1 MSFSIS
7 PQVNIFETDATS
19 LAVPFSGD
27 TTGAMSGTAQW
38 GAVMKPI
45 FINKGID
52 EYLEKLFPPASQSSE
67 TFYIAKDYLQ
77 YSNKLAFVRVV
88 GKKAR
93 NACYKSASDEAAHEK
108 ISISSA
114 PVLHIV
120 NTTTEPNATVELSL
134 NGVVK
139 DVNVTDQN
147 AKTAFQIEV
156 PEGKRI
162 VWMRLTK
169 QD

>member
-27 TTGAMSGTAQW
+27 TVGAMAGTAQW

-52 EYLEKLFPPASQSSE
+52 EYLEKMFPPKSPSSE

-93 NACYKSASDEAAHEK
+93 NACYKKASDNVAHHR

-120 NTTTEPNATVELSL
+120 DTTTEPNATVELIV
-134 NGVVK
+134 NGVVQ
-139 DVNVTDQN
+139 DVNVTNQN
-147 AKTAFQIEV
+147 AVTAFQVEV
-156 PEGKRI
+156 PKGKRI